1 MPFQTEKRLQQSSE
15 KQFCKPNSSRNRN
28 PNEEIIDVTQI
39 QKELDQL
46 SISNEQ
52 HNAKNKYKPQQ
63 PSQTNSISQYI
74 KLVRIGS
81 VFTLIFS
88 RQPSNTCQI
97 PEIIHQQELI
107 DD

>member
-74 KLVRIGS
+74 KLVRIGYM
-81 VFTLIFS
+81 FT
-88 RQPSNTCQI
+88 
-97 PEIIHQQELI
+97 
-107 DD
+107 